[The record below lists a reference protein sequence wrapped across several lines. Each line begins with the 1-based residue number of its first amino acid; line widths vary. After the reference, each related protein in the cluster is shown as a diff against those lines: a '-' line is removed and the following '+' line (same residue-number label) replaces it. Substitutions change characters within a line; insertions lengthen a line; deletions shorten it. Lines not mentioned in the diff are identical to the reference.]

1 MEKKIFTRYNFDK
14 IASYDAMFN
23 GIVGARGV
31 GKSFGKKVDV
41 VNKWLKKSEQFIY
54 LRRHDKE
61 LKTAKKAFF
70 SDFAFK
76 FPKFDFRVVGEEAQM
91 ASKKTR
97 ELGKDRI
104 WDTIGYFK
112 ALSVAQS
119 EKSSPYPNVTTI
131 IFDEF
136 ILEPGLIQYIP
147 DEVTVLMNFY
157 NSIDRFE
164 DRVKLYMLANAVSIA
179 NPYFIAWGI
188 YPDQEGEFVTRQNG
202 FICFH
207 FPDSAQ
213 YQSEVMKSRFGQF
226 IANTEYAK
234 YAVGNNFADNH
245 DNLIGAKHPDSRYM
259 YTLQSKSGAI
269 SIWRYAPDKV
279 YFVQR
284 KLPKNQHIIVA
295 DPSLMREG
303 VILYDYKSKS
313 LSYLRTAYNNAR
325 VIFDHPTTRETF
337 ITEYF
342 RR

>member
-1 MEKKIFTRYNFDK
+1 MDKKIFTRYNFDK
-14 IASYDAMFN
+14 ISSYDAMFN

-31 GKSFGKKVDV
+31 GKSFGKKVDA
-41 VNKWLKKSEQFIY
+41 VNKFLKKGEQFIY

-61 LKTAKKAFF
+61 LKTAKKMFF
-70 SDFAFK
+70 ADFAYK
-76 FPKFDFRVVGEEAQM
+76 FPRFDMRVVGDEAQI

-104 WDTIGYFK
+104 WDVMGYFK

-119 EKSSPYPNVTTI
+119 EKSSPYPLVTQI

-136 ILEPGLIQYIP
+136 ILEPGLIHYIP
-147 DEVTVLMNFY
+147 DEVTVLTNFY
-157 NSIDRFE
+157 NSIDRYE
-164 DRVKLYMLANAVSIA
+164 DRVKLWMLANSVSIA

-188 YPDQEGEFVTRQNG
+188 YPDKEGEFVTRDNG

-207 FPDSAQ
+207 FPDSSQ

-234 YAVGNNFADNH
+234 YAVGNQFADNH
-245 DNLIGAKHPDSRYM
+245 DNLVGAKHPDSKYKF
-259 YTLQSKSGAI
+259 TIQSKTGSI
-269 SIWRYAPDKV
+269 SIWRYAADNV

-284 KLPKNQHIIVA
+284 KLPKNQYIIVSE
-295 DPSLMREG
+295 PSLMKEG
-303 VILYDYKSKS
+303 VILLDYKDKN
-313 LSYLRTAYNNAR
+313 LSYLRAAYKGAR
-325 VIFDHPTTRETF
+325 VIFDHQTTREIF
-337 ITEYF
+337 LNEFY